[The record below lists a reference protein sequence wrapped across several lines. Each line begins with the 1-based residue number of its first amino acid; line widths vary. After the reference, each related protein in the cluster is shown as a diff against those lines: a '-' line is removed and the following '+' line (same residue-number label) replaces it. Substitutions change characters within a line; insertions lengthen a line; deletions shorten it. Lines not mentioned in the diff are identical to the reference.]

1 MPRGGAFLMAVFSFA
16 YNPFVVLP
24 VSLRA
29 SARDVED
36 SFQRRLAARPQDEAA
51 LTRARRLLLEPD
63 SRLAAEVAWLI
74 DVGPKDAVVLL
85 GAMAGGNQS
94 ALLDALANQPPLSKA
109 NVAADAC
116 ARLKS
121 VAFLRPLAAAH
132 RALDPVALASHI
144 NEIHQAIPIPDIGP
158 RQVQAAMQA
167 ITMLHAGAALEAIS
181 AQVDPAF
188 ALAAVTQGPDAATGA
203 FLDELTRQYDRRF
216 PQAPPPEVA
225 NDQVANDVVAPAEP
239 IAVGED
245 LRAPSGHTPA
255 PAAPPIADAFAEVHA
270 PAHQAGWGEGED
282 AHAAAAS
289 AFMDAQLIFS
299 AHDRF
304 ETYGTARRVRRALYV
319 LAGSLTAVV
328 LLILVFAKG
337 PPDTDTAAKVVKP
350 TATSLSAAAGGRHH
364 HEKKQCITVSG
375 ASYCTN

>member
-1 MPRGGAFLMAVFSFA
+1 MAAFSFA

-24 VSLRA
+24 VSLKA

-121 VAFLRPLAAAH
+121 AAFLHPLAAAH
-132 RALDPVALASHI
+132 RALDPVALAGHI
-144 NEIHQAIPIPDIGP
+144 NEIHQAIPMAEVGP
-158 RQVQAAMQA
+158 RQVGAAMQA

-188 ALAAVTQGPDAATGA
+188 ALAAITQGPDAATGA
-203 FLDELTRQYDRRF
+203 FLDELTRQYDRRY
-216 PQAPPPEVA
+216 PPAPPPEVA
-225 NDQVANDVVAPAEP
+225 NDQVANDVIAPAEP

-245 LRAPSGHTPA
+245 LRAPSGPA
-255 PAAPPIADAFAEVHA
+255 PVAAPIAGAFAEVHT
-270 PAHQAGWGEGED
+270 PEHQAGWGEGED
-282 AHAAAAS
+282 AAAAAAS

-304 ETYGTARRVRRALYV
+304 DTYGNARRVRRALYV
-319 LAGSLTAVV
+319 LGGSLAAVV

-337 PPDTDTAAKVVKP
+337 PPDTDAPSKVVKP
-350 TATSLSAAAGGRHH
+350 MAVASAATGGRHH